1 MVVPPVAAPL
11 VGEAVM
17 SSDFLDTVPVFIMLN
32 SFVFVA
38 CVALTPEFWIFGSL
52 FSVGDILVPPRSVSA
67 RRFLLVLVSECNG
80 FVRFGDKAANVY
92 CVVLKYFV
100 VGC

>member
-38 CVALTPEFWIFGSL
+38 CVAVTPEFWIL
-52 FSVGDILVPPRSVSA
+52 DL
-67 RRFLLVLVSECNG
+67 
-80 FVRFGDKAANVY
+80 
-92 CVVLKYFV
+92 
-100 VGC
+100 